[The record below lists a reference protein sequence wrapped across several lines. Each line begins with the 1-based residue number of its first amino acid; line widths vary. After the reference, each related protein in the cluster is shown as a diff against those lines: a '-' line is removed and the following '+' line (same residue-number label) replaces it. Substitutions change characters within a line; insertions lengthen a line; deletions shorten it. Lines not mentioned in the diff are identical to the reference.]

1 MNVKACAFLLLGVT
15 AVVAIVDA
23 STKVET
29 PKPPQTVVKK
39 ETKPNRS
46 RRSSYRTS
54 TSTEVAANVDLTNVQ
69 PVIPNEAE
77 PFPIIPADLPPPMFP
92 EKRRSPCGPGGCPRR

>member
-29 PKPPQTVVKK
+29 PKPSQTVVKK

-54 TSTEVAANVDLTNVQ
+54 TSTEVANVDLTYVQ
-69 PVIPNEAE
+69 PVIPIKFQ
-77 PFPIIPADLPPPMFP
+77 PVPLLPADLPPPMFP
-92 EKRRSPCGPGGCPRR
+92 VERKPCGPGGCPRR

>member
-15 AVVAIVDA
+15 AVVVIMDA

-29 PKPPQTVVKK
+29 PKPSQTVVKK

-54 TSTEVAANVDLTNVQ
+54 TSTEVDNVDLTYVQ
-69 PVIPNEAE
+69 PVIPNEVE
-77 PFPIIPADLPPPMFP
+77 PIPIIPKLPPPMFP